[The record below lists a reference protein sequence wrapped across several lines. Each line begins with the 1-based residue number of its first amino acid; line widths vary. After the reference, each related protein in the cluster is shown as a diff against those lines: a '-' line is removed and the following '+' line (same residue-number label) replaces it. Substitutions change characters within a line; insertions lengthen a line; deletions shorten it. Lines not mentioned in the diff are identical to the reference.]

1 MKTAVL
7 PSALTVSDRGRAVWA
22 IASSRQCGGGG
33 TSLRSGTGMPARSS
47 LPIQMR
53 SSGSGSG
60 TRRSLLD
67 PGERLRHQGSDR
79 GQVVAALLHEDGRKS
94 QAAEDAPGLAVA
106 GVGDVERALGIAR
119 RGVDAEGDDERL
131 GAAVLRPARQAFDR
145 VEPLA
150 VAHAGGERHV
160 AVRAGAVG
168 GAGLVREAEE
178 VGEPAGARVDVD
190 GAGEDVGALVED
202 RLRAVAVV
210 GVDVD

>member
-79 GQVVAALLHEDGRKS
+79 GEVVAALLDEDGRKS
-94 QAAEDAPGLAVA
+94 EAPQDAAGRAVA
-106 GVGDVERALGIAR
+106 VVGDVQRALGIAR
-119 RGVDAEGDDERL
+119 RRVDAEGDDEGSR
-131 GAAVLRPARQAFDR
+131 AAGGRPAREILDR
-145 VEPLA
+145 LQPVA
-150 VAHAGGERHV
+150 VGCARRERHV
-160 AVRAGAVG
+160 AVGTRAVL

-178 VGEPAGARVDVD
+178 VGEPAGAGVDVD
-190 GAGEDVGALVED
+190 RAGEDVGAL
-202 RLRAVAVV
+202 
-210 GVDVD
+210 